1 MGKGRVGTV
10 IIDAT
15 DTDFVVLAAYVTHK
29 IQGILGRRM
38 SLSIPLATHFDR
50 ASIYYLFYNL
60 MFTQTQHI

>member
-10 IIDAT
+10 IIDAA
-15 DTDFVVLAAYVTHK
+15 DTDFVVLAAYVAHK

-38 SLSIPLATHFDR
+38 SLSILLGIHFDR